1 METIPAQYMIV
12 TPAPSIPIIL
22 LANINSD
29 DCPIDNESQRD
40 SNCTVDSDKT
50 PDSFFGKEE
59 DDT

>member
-1 METIPAQYMIV
+1 MIV